1 MGFLSNFEETSQQ
14 EEKSESENQDD
25 ASSALYHQPF
35 LNEKQRKVF
44 YFYRLFKIHLNFQK
58 TVEIEKIKKN
68 FGSVTAVEDLTL
80 SLYESQ
86 LFWYTL
92 LYVYCI

>member
-1 MGFLSNFEETSQQ
+1 M
-14 EEKSESENQDD
+14 
-25 ASSALYHQPF
+25 
-35 LNEKQRKVF
+35 
-44 YFYRLFKIHLNFQK
+44 FKIHLNFQK